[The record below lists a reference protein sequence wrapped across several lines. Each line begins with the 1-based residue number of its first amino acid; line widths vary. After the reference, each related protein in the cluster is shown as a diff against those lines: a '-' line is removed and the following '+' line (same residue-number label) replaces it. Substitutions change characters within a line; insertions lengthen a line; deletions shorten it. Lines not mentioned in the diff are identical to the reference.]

1 MPATDVIAFV
11 RSALPAPPVRVL
23 EVGAGDGTL
32 AEVLVAAGYDVVAI
46 DPASESP
53 SVRRVALHEL
63 DEPPFDAAVAI
74 TSLHHVEP
82 LGESCARLGALVR
95 PGGVLV
101 VDEVDFARVDERAG
115 RWWLDRSGHP
125 EAALDHLDHMHA
137 LARLREALQ
146 PYFELGEPVRGPYL
160 YRWNMPTDVR
170 AEEEARDRGRRPAGH
185 RRAAARDQKTLSV
198 RWRLMPPTCTVTRYF
213 PRPRGR
219 TTVL

>member
-11 RSALPAPPVRVL
+11 RAALPAPPARVL

-32 AEVLVAAGYDVVAI
+32 AEALAGAGYDVVAI
-46 DPASESP
+46 DPGSESP
-53 SVRRVALHEL
+53 AVRRVALHEL
-63 DEPPFDAAVAI
+63 DEKPFDAAVAVV
-74 TSLHHVEP
+74 SLHHVEP

-101 VDEVDFARVDERAG
+101 VDEVDFARVDERAA

-125 EAALDHLDHMHA
+125 EEALGHLDHMHP

-160 YRWNMPTDVR
+160 YRWNMPSDVR
-170 AEEEARDRGRRPAGH
+170 AEEEAQIAAGDLPATGARLVGLRRP
-185 RRAAARDQKTLSV
+185 
-198 RWRLMPPTCTVTRYF
+198 
-213 PRPRGR
+213 
-219 TTVL
+219 